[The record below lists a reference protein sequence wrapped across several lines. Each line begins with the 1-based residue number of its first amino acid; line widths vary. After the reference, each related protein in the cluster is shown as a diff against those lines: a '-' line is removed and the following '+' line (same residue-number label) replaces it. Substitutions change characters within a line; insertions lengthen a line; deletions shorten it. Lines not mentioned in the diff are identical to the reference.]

1 MQSFSTL
8 GDGVAFLTADWTA
21 IRHMIYL
28 PWRRA
33 ISSAVAVPSA
43 ERMEKLRNLI
53 IIAHIDSGKVRYLS
67 ILFVVNPAT
76 KSESSTHIKYS
87 SILKSTL
94 SDRLLQAT
102 GTVSVAQLA
111 SRSQF
116 LDSNPIERERQIT
129 IKARAA
135 RMRWGDSRITLIDC
149 PGHHDFSRQV
159 SQSARAVEGALLIV
173 DASKGV
179 QAQTLSSVE
188 LALEAGLELVPVI
201 NKIDLPT
208 ADVPAAR
215 HQIEQLVGLDASDAV
230 LTCAKTGF
238 GVDALLNAIVH
249 RLPAPEGSPDVRLQA
264 LVFDSYY
271 DVYRGVVL
279 FVRVVNGIISKGDRI
294 RPMARSHSDD
304 GSPSEFVV
312 DKVGFLQPDEVEGN
326 ALQPGEIGF
335 LTAAIKRTGDVPVG
349 DTITHC
355 GDKGADEQL
364 PGYED
369 TKAVVFC
376 GLFPSDSGDV
386 TALRT
391 ALQKLQL
398 QDASIVF
405 EPDKSAA
412 MGTGFRCGFL
422 GLLHMSVT
430 QQRLEEEF
438 DLDLVASAPSV
449 SYRVSVCIL
458 KIW

>member
-1 MQSFSTL
+1 
-8 GDGVAFLTADWTA
+8 
-21 IRHMIYL
+21 
-28 PWRRA
+28 
-33 ISSAVAVPSA
+33 
-43 ERMEKLRNLI
+43 
-53 IIAHIDSGKVRYLS
+53 
-67 ILFVVNPAT
+67 
-76 KSESSTHIKYS
+76 
-87 SILKSTL
+87 
-94 SDRLLQAT
+94 
-102 GTVSVAQLA
+102 
-111 SRSQF
+111 
-116 LDSNPIERERQIT
+116 
-129 IKARAA
+129 
-135 RMRWGDSRITLIDC
+135 MRWGDSRITLIDC

-159 SQSARAVEGALLIV
+159 SQSARAVEGALLVV
-173 DASKGV
+173 DAAKGV

-201 NKIDLPT
+201 NKVDLPT

-215 HQIEQLVGLDASDAV
+215 HQIEQLVGLDASDAI
-230 LTCAKTGF
+230 LTSAKTGL
-238 GVDALLNAIVH
+238 GVDALLDAIVQ
-249 RLPAPEGSPDVRLQA
+249 RLPAPEGRTDEPLQA

-271 DVYRGVVL
+271 DKYRGVVL
-279 FVRVVNGIISKGDRI
+279 FIRVVNGTVSKGDHI

-304 GSPSEFVV
+304 GSASEFVV
-312 DKVGFLQPDEVEGN
+312 DKVGFLQPGEVGCDVLE
-326 ALQPGEIGF
+326 PGDIGF
-335 LTAAIKRTGDVPVG
+335 LTATIKRTGDVPVG

-355 GDKGADEQL
+355 GDKGAEEQL

-376 GLFPSDSGDV
+376 GFFPSDSGDV
-386 TALRT
+386 TALRM

-398 QDASIVF
+398 EDASVVF

-449 SYRVSVCIL
+449 SYKVSSLRPGDVALCCRSKMQSTDLLCHSLLKMRVLHCRSSRRVRLNGGMFPIQL
-458 KIW
+458 RFRMGRLISWSPTRG